1 MSYQKYAYFHLLFHL
16 LLITFPVHPILSSN
30 WIFTNRVQPHIIPS
44 PTIDRPRDP
53 DVHTRIPPFKSNSIK
68 LLQPSSFAKLC
79 DKYGRMAWI
88 IPVRG
93 APLIAGA
100 SGAIF
105 SKNPASEVLT
115 QPGYNVSAKPTT
127 TAIAVA
133 VAAVAEGH
141 DVSSA
146 QKASILQWTAPTL
159 THFWMFLLRLH
170 ETTVFGPLAISF
182 QPRQFAPLLRPTPE
196 VRWGLD
202 AFETVAVDGEEAKQR
217 RRWLGERF
225 AETDYIK
232 IYHDATFALN
242 LRQLIEKYRD
252 DEMVREWCSPK
263 GLGTSMTIDKDKS
276 KEEHGNVKRRVKGN
290 NKDKGKARR
299 PFKGINL
306 LLVDE
311 VGEPFLIA

>member
-1 MSYQKYAYFHLLFHL
+1 
-16 LLITFPVHPILSSN
+16 
-30 WIFTNRVQPHIIPS
+30 
-44 PTIDRPRDP
+44 
-53 DVHTRIPPFKSNSIK
+53 
-68 LLQPSSFAKLC
+68 
-79 DKYGRMAWI
+79 MAWI

-105 SKNPASEVLT
+105 SKTPASEVLT
-115 QPGYNVSAKPTT
+115 QAGYNVPAKPAT
-127 TAIAVA
+127 TAIALT
-133 VAAVAEGH
+133 AVAEGH

-159 THFWMFLLRLH
+159 ANFWRFLLRLH

-196 VRWGLD
+196 ERWGLD
-202 AFETVAVDGEEAKQR
+202 AFETTAVDGEEEKQR
-217 RRWLGERF
+217 RRWLGERL

-263 GLGTSMTIDKDKS
+263 GQGNSRVESTSLAIDKS
-276 KEEHGNVKRRVKGN
+276 KEEHGNVKRKAKGN